1 MNKINSN
8 FKKLFEEKKF
18 SEIIFLIENLE
29 NKEEISPGLLN
40 LLGVSRLSQ
49 AGKKKDDYLLSLKNF
64 ESAYL
69 KEKKSQIGL
78 ESLRNFINVTAD
90 YYTISDLP
98 VSFDKVFEYFNEAI
112 INFKYD
118 RELIHAIIRVYKRCN
133 NINKIIDSFN
143 ELIKNSDYR
152 TDTICS
158 FIYHNCLI
166 DKWKQSDFLNYGKF
180 LDKKIS
186 KFPVENLIKLDQ
198 SNKSKV
204 RIGFVSAD
212 IRSKHSITHFLK
224 TILLNYDKNKF
235 EISLYLNINYEDET
249 TNEFKN
255 LVFKTRNISK
265 LTDIEAINIIRGDKN
280 DIVVDLMGV
289 TGFHRIVLFKNRLAP
304 IQINWLGYCNTSGLR
319 EMDYIISDPH
329 LIYPEEENLYSEKV
343 VFMPNIWNC
352 HSGFKLN
359 RSENILPFIK
369 NNYITFGSFNNFN
382 KINDDVANTWSLIL
396 KKIKNSKLIL
406 KPSFKQDIN
415 RLKNIF
421 KKNSILN
428 SVIFYENIKNFDDHL
443 KLYKKIDIALDTF
456 PYNGVTTSFEA
467 IWMNVPVLTLKG
479 YNFNSRCGNSINSNL
494 KMYELIADNKHD
506 YINKAIYL
514 SNNVNHLLKIRKEIY
529 QKALSTPLFDSK
541 SFSVSFFDIINN
553 LKKNHENY
561 RKY

>member
-1 MNKINSN
+1 
-8 FKKLFEEKKF
+8 
-18 SEIIFLIENLE
+18 
-29 NKEEISPGLLN
+29 
-40 LLGVSRLSQ
+40 
-49 AGKKKDDYLLSLKNF
+49 
-64 ESAYL
+64 
-69 KEKKSQIGL
+69 
-78 ESLRNFINVTAD
+78 
-90 YYTISDLP
+90 
-98 VSFDKVFEYFNEAI
+98 
-112 INFKYD
+112 
-118 RELIHAIIRVYKRCN
+118 
-133 NINKIIDSFN
+133 
-143 ELIKNSDYR
+143 
-152 TDTICS
+152 
-158 FIYHNCLI
+158 
-166 DKWKQSDFLNYGKF
+166 
-180 LDKKIS
+180 
-186 KFPVENLIKLDQ
+186 
-198 SNKSKV
+198 
-204 RIGFVSAD
+204 
-212 IRSKHSITHFLK
+212 
-224 TILLNYDKNKF
+224 
-235 EISLYLNINYEDET
+235 
-249 TNEFKN
+249 
-255 LVFKTRNISK
+255 
-265 LTDIEAINIIRGDKN
+265 
-280 DIVVDLMGV
+280 MGV

-553 LKKNHENY
+553 LKKDHENS